1 MSRVENSKE
10 DPSSFWSAWGITLG
24 PSVLSKVVSLEKR
37 VSQGF
42 DMGRRSLLRSKVLGP
57 EEGAGF
63 GGGVIICPQGPFLWH
78 KK

>member
-10 DPSSFWSAWGITLG
+10 GPSSFWSAWGITLG

-63 GGGVIICPQGPFLWH
+63 FFLGGGNNLSSGSLLVA
-78 KK
+78 

>member
-1 MSRVENSKE
+1 MIKQWILSRVENSKE

-63 GGGVIICPQGPFLWH
+63 F
-78 KK
+78 